1 MKELKIANYTINK
14 DSPVFIIAELS
25 ANHNGSIN
33 TAIETVKAAKR
44 AGADCIKLQTFTADT
59 ITLDSKKEDFKITQ
73 GTLWDGQYLH
83 DLYKTTYL
91 PWEWHEELMQVAKKE
106 GLICFS
112 SPFDPTSVEFLE
124 SLNVPAY
131 KVASFEI
138 TDIPLIELI
147 ASKGKPVIIS
157 TGIAGQEDIE
167 LALDACKRMG
177 NDDIALLKCTSSY
190 PAPINEANMCMVKD
204 LAERYD
210 VISGLS
216 DHTMGNTV
224 PIVATAMGAKIIEKH
239 FILDRSIGGA
249 DASFSMTETEFTSMV
264 RAVRE
269 AESAIGV
276 VDYTL
281 TEKQLKGRDFCRSLY
296 VVEEIK
302 AGDIITENNVR
313 SIRPGFGMHPKFY
326 KEILGKKVLREMEK
340 GMPLKWNMIAK
351 SN

>member
-91 PWEWHEELMQVAKKE
+91 PWEWHEELMQVAKEE

-190 PAPINEANMCMVKD
+190 PAPIDEANMCMVKD

-276 VDYTL
+276 VNYEL
-281 TEKQLKGRDFCRSLY
+281 TKKQKKGRDFCRSLY
-296 VVEEIK
+296 VVEDIK
-302 AGDIITENNVR
+302 AGAVLTEKNVR
-313 SIRPGFGMHPKFY
+313 SVRPGFGMHPKFY
-326 KEILGKKVLREMEK
+326 REILGKVVIKDLERGEALHVDSLEH
-340 GMPLKWNMIAK
+340 
-351 SN
+351 